1 MDKKYVE
8 LFSLI
13 AQTTANIA
21 EQVMDFHKDNREEKE
36 YLTAQTMRDD
46 YQNLHDKIESDAEL
60 AKADYARLLV
70 GAIIVANQIDARVK
84 AEQKALRGYKI
95 DIIPKLDQLNQANEA
110 DIAALAEKLFEI
122 KEEVTE
128 ESESDN

>member
-1 MDKKYVE
+1 MDKKYIE
-8 LFSLI
+8 LFGLI
-13 AQTTANIA
+13 AQTTANVA
-21 EQVMDFHKDNREEKE
+21 EQVMELHKDNQKE
-36 YLTAQTMRDD
+36 TNYATAQVMRDD
-46 YQNLHDKIESDAEL
+46 YQALHDKIQDGTEL

-70 GAIIVANQIDARVK
+70 GAIIVANQIDARIK

-95 DIIPKLDQLNQANEA
+95 DIIPKLDQLNQTNEA

>member
-13 AQTTANIA
+13 AQTTANVA
-21 EQVMDFHKDNREEKE
+21 EQVMDFHKDNHEERE

-60 AKADYARLLV
+60 ARADYARLLV
-70 GAIIVANQIDARVK
+70 GAIIVANQIDARIK

-110 DIAALAEKLFEI
+110 DVAALAEKLFKI